1 MFNKLP
7 DFIDPIYSVNHN
19 KRFNGR
25 VNQSRLKRVV
35 EVVNEAD
42 REIDVQIEFFY
53 DKALRFPAFTMKIET
68 SLNLQ
73 CQRSLKAFDL
83 PVAAEIKGVFTETL
97 ALTQDLPTDVE
108 VYELDGEEK
117 ISLFELVEE
126 ELLLC
131 VPLAPVDN
139 NSSAPEFDGVTE
151 NTNVE
156 NQQGQVEKDEP
167 QKPNPFAVL
176 QGLKK

>member
-7 DFIDPIYSVNHN
+7 DLIDPIYSVNHN

-42 REIDVQIEFFY
+42 REVDVQIEFFY
-53 DKALRFPAFTMKIET
+53 DKVLRFPAFIMKIQT

-83 PVAAEIKGVFTETL
+83 PVDTEVKGVFTETL

-108 VYELDGEEK
+108 VYELDGDK
-117 ISLFELVEE
+117 ISLHELVEE

-139 NSSAPEFDGVTE
+139 SSSAPDYNGASNKTDVA
-151 NTNVE
+151 
-156 NQQGQVEKDEP
+156 NQQGQITEEAP
-167 QKPNPFAVL
+167 QKPNPFAAL

>member
-7 DFIDPIYSVNHN
+7 ELIDPIYSVNHN
-19 KRFNGR
+19 KRFTGR

-35 EVVNEAD
+35 EAVNEAD
-42 REIDVQIEFFY
+42 REVDVQIDFFY
-53 DKALRFPAFTMKIET
+53 DKVLRFPAFTMKIQT

-83 PVAAEIKGVFTETL
+83 PVDTEIKGVFTETL

-108 VYELDGEEK
+108 VYELESEK
-117 ISLFELVEE
+117 ISLHELVED

-131 VPLAPVDN
+131 VPLAPVDST
-139 NSSAPEFDGVTE
+139 SSAPEYDGAAKQTK
-151 NTNVE
+151 VE
-156 NQQGQVEKDEP
+156 NQQGQIVDDEP
-167 QKPNPFAVL
+167 EKPNPFAVL

>member
-7 DFIDPIYSVNHN
+7 DFIDPIYAVNHD

-35 EVVNEAD
+35 EVVNDAD
-42 REIDVQIEFFY
+42 REVDVQIVFFY
-53 DKALRFPAFTMKIET
+53 DKVLRFPAFTMKIET

-83 PVAAEIKGVFTETL
+83 PVATEIKGVFTETL

-108 VYELDGEEK
+108 VYELDGEK
-117 ISLFELVEE
+117 ISLHELVEE

-131 VPLAPVDN
+131 VPLAPVDAE
-139 NSSAPEFDGVTE
+139 SSSPEFDGSSKQ
-151 NTNVE
+151 TNVA
-156 NQQGQVEKDEP
+156 NQQGQVVDDEP
-167 QKPNPFAVL
+167 ERPNPFAVL
-176 QGLKK
+176 QELKK

>member
-25 VNQSRLKRVV
+25 VNQSRLKRLV
-35 EVVNEAD
+35 EVVGDAD
-42 REIDVQIEFFY
+42 REVDVQIEFFY

-73 CQRSLKAFDL
+73 CQRSLESFDL
-83 PVAAEIKGVFTETL
+83 PVATDMKGVFTETL
-97 ALTQDLPTDVE
+97 ALTQDLPADVE
-108 VYELDGEEK
+108 VYELDGEK

-126 ELLLC
+126 ELLLT
-131 VPLAPVDN
+131 VPMAPVDE
-139 NSSAPEFDGVTE
+139 SRSLPEFKGASQKTDA
-151 NTNVE
+151 E
-156 NQQGQVEKDEP
+156 NQQGDVDDTT
-167 QKPNPFAVL
+167 QKPNPFAML
-176 QGLKK
+176 QELKK